1 MKGNEASGSNMETMN
16 VKEALRD
23 YPDHQAGWWTS
34 AEGEY
39 DMNGATVA
47 EAVAELVRVFGD
59 DSEDVL
65 AGSIE
70 VKVDA

>member
-1 MKGNEASGSNMETMN
+1 MEAMN

-23 YPDHQAGWWTS
+23 YPDNQAGWWTS
-34 AEGEY
+34 AQGEY

-47 EAVAELVRVFGD
+47 EAIAELARVFGD
-59 DSEDVL
+59 DSEAVL

-70 VKVDA
+70 VMVNA